1 MKQSKNKIDCTPAK
15 HEEGV
20 AKCLIQMCKDSNA
33 AITFFS
39 MDCEDGYEVTISAR
53 KKGTRTYNEFSL
65 EEFEAIK
72 AMAEEK
78 LDRLR
83 TIRSSRTSSMFAK
96 EILRMQKKM
105 SRSKRT
111 LMMKKS
117 RINLVMQCNILT
129 ATDILICEYSIHK

>member
-33 AITFFS
+33 AITSFS
-39 MDCEDGYEVTISAR
+39 MDCEDGYKVTISAR
-53 KKGTRTYNEFSL
+53 KKGKRIYNEFSL

-78 LDRLR
+78 LDK
-83 TIRSSRTSSMFAK
+83 TEDKQKFQDIIDVCESNIEDIK
-96 EILRMQKKM
+96 EKEQEQE
-105 SRSKRT
+105 
-111 LMMKKS
+111 
-117 RINLVMQCNILT
+117 NLK
-129 ATDILICEYSIHK
+129 EEEEE